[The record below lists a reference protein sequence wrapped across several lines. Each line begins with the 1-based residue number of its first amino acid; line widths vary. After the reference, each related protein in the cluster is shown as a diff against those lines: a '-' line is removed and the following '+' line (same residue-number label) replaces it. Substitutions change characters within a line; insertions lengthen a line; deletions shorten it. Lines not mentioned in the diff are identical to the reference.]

1 MAALRALIAAAV
13 VALVC
18 ASAGSSATASVS
30 FTALPGHRVVAFAA
44 DRLWLVLAEDPTT
57 AGACPEVVLFP
68 TDGSGSTVLTPK
80 DGATCRFGGHFWVRQ
95 GTRAIGNAIVKAL
108 WVVRNGSQA
117 IAVKA
122 SPTEGE
128 VVLARVSNIA
138 PDAGPF
144 LGPVVATNWLRLF
157 GDYTRGSDGT
167 LSGGVI
173 SGNQRTLWQATGAVL
188 PLGLDDKEHAVSVG
202 ADGAISMWHAHG
214 ARYGNVANASA
225 RAAAMVDGT
234 VLVMRSDSA
243 RIDVR
248 TLGGNFLRSWRIAS
262 GALPFLDADTG
273 AAVYFTPTAV
283 HELDY
288 ATGRDKVVARAPHG
302 TTLID
307 AQIEKTYVVYAY
319 RGADDPRGTV
329 VVTAR

>member
-1 MAALRALIAAAV
+1 VAALRALILAAA

-18 ASAGSSATASVS
+18 ASAGASAAKSVS
-30 FTALPGHRVVAFAA
+30 FGALPGHRIVAFAA

-57 AGACPEVVLFP
+57 TGGCPEVVLVP
-68 TDGSGSTVLTPK
+68 SGGGRSRLLTASE
-80 DGATCRFGGHFWVRQ
+80 GATCRFGGHFWVRQ
-95 GTRAIGNAIVKAL
+95 GARPIGNAIVKAL
-108 WVVRNGSQA
+108 WVVRNGSSA

-122 SPTEGE
+122 SPTESE
-128 VVLARVSNIA
+128 VVLERVSNID
-138 PDAGPF
+138 PDTGPF

-157 GDYTRGSDGT
+157 GDYTRGADGT

-188 PLGLDDKEHAVSVG
+188 PLGLDDKEHAVTVG
-202 ADGAISMWHAHG
+202 SDGSIALWHAHG
-214 ARYGNVANASA
+214 ARYGQVANAAA

-234 VLVMRSDSA
+234 VLIMRSDSA

-248 TLGGNFLRSWRIAS
+248 KLGGNFLRSWRIAP

-273 AAVYFTPTAV
+273 AAVYFTPTEV

-288 ATGRDKVVARAPHG
+288 ATGRDTVVARIPRGATP
-302 TTLID
+302 ID
-307 AQIEKTYVVYAY
+307 AQIEKTYVAYAY
-319 RGADDPRGTV
+319 RSADDPRGTV

>member
-1 MAALRALIAAAV
+1 MAALRALTVAAA

-18 ASAGSSATASVS
+18 VSAGNSATASAP
-30 FTALPGHRVVAFAA
+30 FAPLPGHRIVAFAA

-57 AGACPEVVLFP
+57 KTGCPEVVLVP
-68 TDGSGSTVLTPK
+68 SGGGRSRVLTPAG
-80 DGATCRFGGHFWVRQ
+80 GATCRFGGHFWVRE
-95 GTRAIGNAIVKAL
+95 GTRPIGNAIVKAL
-108 WVVRNGSQA
+108 WIVRNGSNA
-117 IAVKA
+117 LAVKA
-122 SPTEGE
+122 SPTERE
-128 VVLARVSNIA
+128 VVLARVSNIT

-157 GDYTRGSDGT
+157 GDYTRGAGGT
-167 LSGGVI
+167 LTGGVI
-173 SGNQRTLWQATGAVL
+173 SGNKRTLWQATGAVL

-214 ARYGNVANASA
+214 ARYGNVANAAA

-234 VLVMRSDSA
+234 VLVMRSGSA

-248 TLGGNFLRSWRIAS
+248 KLGGNFLRSWPIAP
-262 GALPFLDADTG
+262 GALPLLDADTG

-283 HELDY
+283 HELNY
-288 ATGRDKVVARAPHG
+288 ATGRDKVVARVPQGA
-302 TTLID
+302 TLID

-319 RGADDPRGTV
+319 RGADDPDGTV

>member
-1 MAALRALIAAAV
+1 MAALRALTAAAL

-30 FTALPGHRVVAFAA
+30 FTPLPGHRIVAFAA

-57 AGACPEVVLFP
+57 TGGCPEVVLFP
-68 TDGSGSTVLTPK
+68 SGGGRSRVLTAS

-108 WVVRNGSQA
+108 WVVRNGSSA

-122 SPTEGE
+122 SPTERE
-128 VVLARVSNIA
+128 VVLARISNIE
-138 PDAGPF
+138 PDVGPF

-157 GDYTRGSDGT
+157 GDYTRAGDGT

-173 SGNQRTLWQATGAVL
+173 SGNKRTLWQATGAVL
-188 PLGLDDKEHAVSVG
+188 PLGLDDTEHAVSVG
-202 ADGAISMWHAHG
+202 ADGSISMWHAHG

-234 VLVMRSDSA
+234 VLVMRSDA
-243 RIDVR
+243 PRIDVR
-248 TLGGNFLRSWRIAS
+248 VLGGNLVSSWHIAAD
-262 GALPFLDADTG
+262 ALPFLDADTG
-273 AAVYFTPTAV
+273 TAVYFTPTAV

-288 ATGRDKVVARAPHG
+288 ASGHDTVVAGAPRG
-302 TTLID
+302 TSLID

-319 RGADDPRGTV
+319 RGANDPRGTV